1 MEFLNRRTSD
11 VYSCYSKTCIR
22 RTRTPLDN
30 LADGMAHRGMIE
42 EDRAIFAY
50 AAVAKEESHIWFS
63 AHSPR
68 GR

>member
-11 VYSCYSKTCIR
+11 VYSCY